1 MPIDYMSPK
10 IYNYN
15 TLYERKL
22 TSMEKIITD
31 KIISDIEEIKC
42 NSDLLAGLSYIL
54 TVFFETTYGSEDV
67 IRVFSYL
74 MEEAYK
80 MQDKCNSLLKL
91 TTDK

>member
-1 MPIDYMSPK
+1 
-10 IYNYN
+10 
-15 TLYERKL
+15 
-22 TSMEKIITD
+22 MEKVITD

-54 TVFFETTYGSEDV
+54 TVFIETTYGSEDV

-91 TTDK
+91 TTDN

>member
-1 MPIDYMSPK
+1 
-10 IYNYN
+10 
-15 TLYERKL
+15 
-22 TSMEKIITD
+22 MEKVITD

-54 TVFFETTYGSEDV
+54 TVFIETTYWSEDV

-80 MQDKCNSLLKL
+80 MQNKCNSLLKL
-91 TTDK
+91 TTDN